1 MLVREVSYDGSEDG
15 VTRYDAGTGNTM
27 PTDNAIVGDSEGPLV
42 LFERFVCSSVVVC
55 LLTDV
60 PRASLVRKRMAM
72 KSAVPNSGE
81 EEMMDL

>member
-15 VTRYDAGTGNTM
+15 VTGYDTGTSNTM
-27 PTDNAIVGDSEGPLV
+27 PADNAIVGDSGGPLV
-42 LFERFVCSSVVVC
+42 LFERFVCCSVVIY
-55 LLTDV
+55 LLADV
-60 PRASLVRKRMAM
+60 PRASLVRNRMAM